1 MTSAVGDGPDR
12 IDPEATLVVTRPA
25 QDATHL
31 IAALEGL
38 GRTVVAMPV
47 LAIEPVTDARPLAAT
62 MAELDRYR
70 VVVFVSPNAIRQALA
85 HRTDPWPATVVVGVM
100 GPGSVETLRSVG
112 IATPVHRVVSP
123 RAGGEVSGDRGDRFD
138 SEALFAALD
147 ATIDLTHG
155 FDGRVLIVKGVG
167 GRAWFAERLRGLGII
182 VDELE
187 AYRRVQ
193 PPADAVA
200 SAALE
205 RLFTSKQAPV
215 FVVTSSEGVDNLVA
229 IVVASVASQGG
240 WAVDAVRTWLFGC
253 RILAPHRRIVE
264 RARDAGFTR
273 VSLCAPGD
281 SGIVA
286 AIESSGCRAPRP

>member
-1 MTSAVGDGPDR
+1 MTSSGDGPDR
-12 IDPEATLVVTRPA
+12 IDPDATLVVTRPA
-25 QDATHL
+25 QDATRL

-38 GRTVVAMPV
+38 GRTVVAMPII
-47 LAIEPVTDARPLAAT
+47 AIEPVADPSPLVAT
-62 MAELDRYR
+62 MAGVERYR
-70 VVVFVSPNAIRQALA
+70 LVVFVSPNAIRQAIA
-85 HRTDPWPATVVVGVM
+85 HRIDPWPSTTTVGVM

-112 IATPVHRVVSP
+112 IVEPTHRIVSP
-123 RAGGEVSGDRGDRFD
+123 RANEDANKDRGDRFD

-147 ATIDLTHG
+147 ETIGLASG

-167 GRAWFAERLRGLGII
+167 GRAWFAEHLRALGIA

-193 PPADAVA
+193 PSADAVA
-200 SAALE
+200 SQALE
-205 RLFTSKQAPV
+205 RLFTAGRSPV
-215 FVVTSSEGVDNLVA
+215 FVVTSSEGIDNLVA
-229 IVVASVASQGG
+229 IVVASLALQGG
-240 WAVDAVRTWLFGC
+240 RPVGAVRTWLFGC
-253 RILAPHRRIVE
+253 CILAPHRRIAE

-286 AIESSGCRAPRP
+286 AIESTGCRAPLP